1 MKNFLVYLNELL
13 DRPFPYKVEKGG
25 FGKEGQNTFTFS
37 PGEGDVVRVYLEYRV
52 NILHV
57 DFTRNGSL
65 ELAGK
70 GSAERVLGTV
80 LELVRKFVEKEVP
93 HEIRILAPMDKSGS
107 RKRVYERMMSR
118 YASQAGF
125 DLVGSRMSKDG
136 ENWEF
141 SLSHK
146 DNVF

>member
-1 MKNFLVYLNELL
+1 MKNFLTYLNELL

-25 FGKEGQNTFTFS
+25 FGKEGQNTFLFS
-37 PGEGDVVRVYLEYRV
+37 PGEGDRVRVYLEYLV

-65 ELAGK
+65 ELAEK
-70 GSAERVLGTV
+70 GSAERVLATV

-107 RKRVYERMMSR
+107 RKRIYERMIGR

-125 DLVGSRMSKDG
+125 ELGHSKMARDG

-141 SLSHK
+141 FLFHR